1 MKIKYV
7 MIRLI
12 CSIITTAE
20 SEVTFAIKK
29 KNKDLRNFE
38 FFPVGPSQ
46 HQCQSVHII
55 SAHNQGFAH
64 VAFSFLVF

>member
-29 KNKDLRNFE
+29 KNKDLRNRGVFS
-38 FFPVGPSQ
+38 GQSQ